1 MKTVSFDV
9 RLLSPDGKEE
19 LGIIPAELMETF
31 MVQTGIKSRSVKTIK
46 TTALLLITKAL
57 ENAEKESKKKKTKK
71 QGKKKS

>member
-1 MKTVSFDV
+1 
-9 RLLSPDGKEE
+9 
-19 LGIIPAELMETF
+19 
-31 MVQTGIKSRSVKTIK
+31 VQTGIKSRSVKTIK